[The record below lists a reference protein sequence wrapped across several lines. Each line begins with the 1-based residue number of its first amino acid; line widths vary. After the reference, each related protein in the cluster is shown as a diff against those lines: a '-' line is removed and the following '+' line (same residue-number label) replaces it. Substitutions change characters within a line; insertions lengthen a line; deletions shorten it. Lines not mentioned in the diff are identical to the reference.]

1 MIYLLDT
8 NALTALMRGHRA
20 VRARIR
26 DVAVSDIVLSSIVMH
41 EYYYGAFHGSRTDE
55 TIARAQ
61 ELPFVRLDFTD
72 ADARCACQIRAALR
86 SRGAPIGPY
95 DVLIAGQ
102 ALARGLI
109 LVTNNVSEFSRVEGL
124 RVEDWQG

>member
-8 NALTALMRGHRA
+8 NALTALMRGQRA
-20 VRARIR
+20 IRARIR
-26 DVAVSDIVLSSIVMH
+26 DVDVSDIVLSSIVMH
-41 EYYYGAFHGSRTDE
+41 EYYYGAFHGTRTDD
-55 TIARAQ
+55 TLLRAQ
-61 ELPFVRLDFTD
+61 ELSFRRLDFTD
-72 ADARCACQIRAALR
+72 EDARKAGEVRAVLR
-86 SRGAPIGPY
+86 ARGTPIGPY